1 MPHFFRRS
9 SSVTPPSPVASTP
22 STALPRRPFRQQA
35 PRLGAALALVV
46 LLAPVTVAQSG
57 TSAAEFLNVPVGAR
71 ATAMGGAFGS
81 TASDG
86 TALYWNPA
94 GLATMD
100 GASATFEYAPW
111 YVGSDFNFASVTGD
125 TPFGTVAVGFTALTY
140 DDMDVIREDVNNQEP
155 TGETFS
161 AGSYA
166 VSLAYATQLT
176 DRFSIGGTVK
186 AVHENISESSATG
199 VAFDVG
205 TLFETPFQGV
215 RLGASIVNF
224 GSKMSITGEDL
235 NIPFDPLPGQNGNNN
250 TVPGR
255 ISTDAFDLPLTMR
268 VGLSGEVYER
278 AGTRVTLA
286 VDALSPS
293 TADQHLNLGAEV
305 GLLGG
310 LVQLRGGYQELF
322 MEESTRSFT
331 AGGGIRYAFGTLDV
345 TADYAYEANEFFDGI
360 NRIAVALRF

>member
-1 MPHFFRRS
+1 MLHSASCSP
-9 SSVTPPSPVASTP
+9 SVAAPMTPTSFPAR
-22 STALPRRPFRQQA
+22 PRRAQSL
-35 PRLGAALALVV
+35 RLGAALGFLA
-46 LLAPVTVAQSG
+46 LLASPALAQSG
-57 TSAAEFLNVPVGAR
+57 TAAAEFLNVPVGAR
-71 ATAMGGAFGS
+71 ATAMGGAFGA

-94 GLATMD
+94 GLATLD
-100 GASATFEYAPW
+100 GGATATFEYAPW

-140 DDMDVIREDVNNQEP
+140 DDMDVIREDINNQEP

-166 VSLAYATQLT
+166 VSLAYANQLT
-176 DRFSIGGTVK
+176 DAFSLGGTVK
-186 AVHENISESSATG
+186 VVHESISESAATG

-205 TLFETPFQGV
+205 TLFETPFRGV

-235 NIPFDPLPGQNGNNN
+235 NIGFDPLPGQNGNNN

-255 ISTDAFDLPLTMR
+255 ITTDAFDMPLTMR

-305 GLLGG
+305 AFLGG
-310 LVQLRGGYQELF
+310 LVQFRGGYQELF

-331 AGGGIRYAFGTLDV
+331 AGGGLRYAFGNLNLA
-345 TADYAYEANEFFDGI
+345 ADYAYEANEYFDGV
-360 NRIAVALRF
+360 NRIAVALKF

>member
-1 MPHFFRRS
+1 MP
-9 SSVTPPSPVASTP
+9 TPDR
-22 STALPRRPFRQQA
+22 RRPAADRCSASA
-35 PRLGAALALVV
+35 PPAVIASLSRRALAVLAAALVTASPALV
-46 LLAPVTVAQSG
+46 APAAAQSG
-57 TSAAEFLNVPVGAR
+57 TAAAEFLNVPVGAR
-71 ATAMGGAFGS
+71 ATAMGGAFGA

-94 GLATMD
+94 GLANM
-100 GASATFEYAPW
+100 GGGGRATFEYAPW
-111 YVGSDFNFASVTGD
+111 YVGSDFNFASVASE
-125 TPFGTVAVGFTALTY
+125 TPFGTVAAGFTALTY
-140 DDMDVIREDVNNQEP
+140 EEMDVIREDVNNQEP

-166 VSLAYATQLT
+166 VSLAYANRLT
-176 DRFSIGGTVK
+176 DRFSLGGTVK
-186 AVHENISESSATG
+186 VVHENISESSATG
-199 VAFDVG
+199 IAFDVG
-205 TLFETPFQGV
+205 TLFETPFRGV

-235 NIPFDPLPGQNGNNN
+235 NIEFDPQPGQNGNNN
-250 TVPGR
+250 SVPGR
-255 ISTDAFDLPLTMR
+255 ISTDEFDLPLTMR

-322 MEESTRSFT
+322 MQESTRSFT
-331 AGGGIRYAFGTLDV
+331 AGGGIRYAFGQLDLS
-345 TADYAYEANEFFDGI
+345 ADYAYEANEYFDGV